1 MPYKKELDTMD
12 RRLFCQAAV
21 AAGVVVATADSR
33 GFGQALQPGHQGD
46 KPNLFTPLEL
56 RGVTLRNRIAMS
68 PMCQY
73 SSEDGFANDWHL
85 AHHAA
90 RAVGGAG
97 LLMAEATGVEPRGR
111 ITPNCLGI
119 WKDEHIPALRRV
131 TNFVREHGSVP
142 GIQLAHAGVKASRHA
157 PLHSTP
163 NAFVPLDQGGWMPV
177 GPTAKRY
184 GRDGPVPHELT
195 VDEIRAITRSFAA
208 AAERATAAGFSVI
221 ELHFAHGYLGHSF
234 LSSLMNERGDDYGGP
249 FDHRVRFLLETA
261 RAVRRALP
269 EDVPLF
275 VRLSCTDWVDGGWT
289 LDDSVKVSRLLV
301 QEGVD
306 LIDCSTG
313 GATRRAEIPVGPDYQ
328 VPFAERI
335 RRDAEIATG
344 AVGLI
349 TEPAQADAIIA
360 EGRADLI
367 LMGRQLLREPHWPH
381 RAWVDLNSNTPSPI
395 AREYAWALAE
405 ARRR

>member
-1 MPYKKELDTMD
+1 MD
-12 RRLFCQAAV
+12 RRTFCQTAL
-21 AAGVVVATADSR
+21 AAGFTIATATR
-33 GFGQALQPGHQGD
+33 QGFGQTVRANQDGNTADLFKPLQV
-46 KPNLFTPLEL
+46 

-73 SSEDGFANDWHL
+73 SSKDGFANDWHF

-97 LLMAEATGVEPRGR
+97 LLIAEATGVEPEGR
-111 ITPNCLGI
+111 ITPGCLGI

-131 TNFVREHGSVP
+131 TDFVREHGAAP
-142 GIQLAHAGVKASRHA
+142 GIQLAHAGVKASRYG
-157 PLHSTP
+157 PFDRVR
-163 NAFVPLDQGGWMPV
+163 NGFVPLDQGGWMPV

-184 GRDGPVPHELT
+184 GRGGPVPHELT
-195 VDEIRAITRSFAA
+195 VDEIRAITGSFAA
-208 AAERATAAGFSVI
+208 AAERSVAAGFQVI

-234 LSSLMNERGDDYGGP
+234 LSPFMNDRTDDYGGP
-249 FDHRVRFLLETA
+249 FENRVRFLLETT

-275 VRLSCTDWVDGGWT
+275 VRLSCTDWAEGGWT
-289 LDDSVKVSRLLV
+289 LNDSVKVSRLLGE
-301 QEGVD
+301 EGVD

-313 GATRRAEIPVGPDYQ
+313 GATRNAQIPVGPDYQ

-335 RRDAEIATG
+335 RREAGVATG

-349 TEPAQADAIIA
+349 TEPAQANAIIA
-360 EGRADLI
+360 KGRADLV
-367 LMGRQLLREPHWPH
+367 LLGRQLLREPHWPA
-381 RAWVDLNSNTPSPI
+381 RAWVQLNSDTPSPI
-395 AREYAWALAE
+395 TPKYAYVLRET
-405 ARRR
+405 RRR

>member
-1 MPYKKELDTMD
+1 MK
-12 RRLFCQAAV
+12 RRHFCQSAV
-21 AAGVVVATADSR
+21 AAGVAVATATSR
-33 GFGQALQPGHQGD
+33 GFGQTVQAGRREGE
-46 KPNLFTPLEL
+46 PNLFSPLEL

-97 LLMAEATGVEPRGR
+97 LLIAEATGVEPEGR

-119 WKDEHIPALRRV
+119 WKDEHVPALRRV
-131 TNFVREHGSVP
+131 TDFVRERSAVP
-142 GIQLAHAGVKASRHA
+142 GIQLAHAGVKASRYRPIH
-157 PLHSTP
+157 PTP

-184 GRDGPVPHELT
+184 GKDGPVPHALT
-195 VDEIRAITRSFAA
+195 IDEIRVITGSFAA
-208 AAERATAAGFSVI
+208 AAQRSIAAGFEVV

-234 LSSLMNERGDDYGGP
+234 LSPLMNERADEYGGS
-249 FDHRVRFLLETA
+249 FDNRARFLLETA

-275 VRLSCTDWVDGGWT
+275 VRLSCTDWVEGGWT
-289 LDDSVKVSRLLV
+289 IDDSVKVSRLLA

-335 RRDAEIATG
+335 RREAKIPTG

-349 TEPAQADAIIA
+349 TDPAQADAILA

-367 LMGRQLLREPHWPH
+367 LMGRQLLREPYWTH
-381 RAWVDLNSNTPSPI
+381 RAWRELKSSTPAPI

-405 ARRR
+405 TRQR

>member
-1 MPYKKELDTMD
+1 MN
-12 RRLFCQAAV
+12 RRDFCQSVV
-21 AAGVVVATADSR
+21 AAGVAVTTAASR
-33 GFGQALQPGHQGD
+33 GHAQAPPAGNQGV
-46 KPNLFTPLEL
+46 KPNLFTPLRL

-73 SSEDGFANDWHL
+73 ASEDGFANEWHL

-97 LLMAEATGVEPRGR
+97 LVMAEATGVVPEGR

-119 WKDEHIPALRRV
+119 WKDEHVPALRRV
-131 TNFVREHGSVP
+131 TDFVREHGSVP
-142 GIQLAHAGVKASRHA
+142 GIQLAHAGVKASRHR
-157 PLHSTP
+157 PLHPTP
-163 NAFVPLDQGGWMPV
+163 NAFVPLDEGGWMPV

-184 GRDGPVPHELT
+184 GEDGPVPLALT
-195 VDEIRAITRSFAA
+195 VDQIRAITGSFAA
-208 AAERATAAGFSVI
+208 AAERSIAAGFGVI

-234 LSSLMNERGDDYGGP
+234 LSPLMNERTDDYGGP
-249 FDHRVRFLLETA
+249 FDHRVRFMLETV

-275 VRLSCTDWVDGGWT
+275 VRLSCTDWVEGGWS
-289 LDDSVKVSRLLV
+289 LDDSVNASRLLA

-313 GATRRAEIPVGPDYQ
+313 GATRNAEIPVGPDYQ

-335 RRDAEIATG
+335 RRDAGIPTG

-349 TEPAQADAIIA
+349 TAPAQADAIIA
-360 EGRADLI
+360 EGRADLV
-367 LMGRQLLREPHWPH
+367 LLGRQLLREPHWSH
-381 RAWVDLNSNTPSPI
+381 RAWVELKSDTAPPI

-405 ARRR
+405 TRRR